1 MRRLRKKT
9 ALPKAKAKVKAKAKA
24 ASQRQRRERLRAGR
38 LLRSVANKRL
48 TARRDALRKLNKLL
62 TDLSLQAL
70 HLRVKAL
77 DKSNFDRVLRLL
89 ERRCMAT
96 DQKTRLR
103 EAERNL

>member
-77 DKSNFDRVLRLL
+77 DKSNMSASVDKQAGQQASMHASKQA
-89 ERRCMAT
+89 RC
-96 DQKTRLR
+96 
-103 EAERNL
+103 